1 MAGDSGSAKLFPATE
16 KSLENSDQTWLLG
29 GVMLH
34 GGQYNK
40 MFPHVKAVLEGLTT
54 ERSWDHFYYSY
65 P

>member
-16 KSLENSDQTWLLG
+16 KSLENSDQTWLLD

-40 MFPHVKAVLEGLTT
+40 MFPYVKAE
-54 ERSWDHFYYSY
+54 S
-65 P
+65 